1 MATKSL
7 IAELAAADV
16 FIATAE
22 SLTGGLVAAH
32 LTDESGSSSVFLG
45 GVIAYQNR
53 VKQELL
59 GVSPSLMEQQGA
71 VDAEVAAQMAIGVR
85 QRFAKINQVA
95 LEKVVGVSTTGVAG
109 PGPQEGKEPGTVFI
123 GVSSRTSDVVYSF
136 EFVGDRGAVREQS
149 VAAVMH
155 AIREQ
160 LQLLGG

>member
-1 MATKSL
+1 MASKSL
-7 IAELAAADV
+7 IEELSVADA

-22 SLTGGLVAAH
+22 SITGGLVAAH
-32 LTDESGSSSVFLG
+32 LTDESGSSGIFLG
-45 GVIAYQNR
+45 GVVAYQNQ

-85 QRFAKINQVA
+85 QRFARINQVE
-95 LEKVVGVSTTGVAG
+95 LEKVIGVSTTGVAG
-109 PGPQEGKEPGTVFI
+109 PGLQEGKEPGTVFI
-123 GVSSRTSDVVYSF
+123 GVSSRISDVVYSF
-136 EFVGDRGAVREQS
+136 EFLGDRGSVREQS
-149 VAAVMH
+149 VAAVVN